1 VKYHSRACLQL
12 TPTPEAGGGTVPGGQ
27 FDWGGRLLKRN
38 GGAQGF
44 AQGGGTS
51 PVACKSASK
60 LDCKADRPRR
70 AERRV

>member
-1 VKYHSRACLQL
+1 VKYHSCECVQL
-12 TPTPEAGGGTVPGGQ
+12 TLDPEAGERTVPGGQ
-27 FDWGGRLLKRN
+27 FDWGGRLPKGN